1 MRRIA
6 FVLALFAGWTILVLV
21 AARVDVLAPFSVA
34 EQRAFRGN
42 DFTAV
47 FGAASVVGDRLNVTA
62 PGEGFTSLQ
71 SLHPFGLDAE
81 QFPTLRY
88 RFADFP
94 QTLELSLV
102 IRTAEHPEDIAIALP
117 WPGDRAQ
124 TFDLSRVPEWR
135 GRIVEIGFA
144 EFPTAQ
150 VVPPAQGFRP
160 FSIVEAALW
169 SRSWQG
175 DLAALATDWF
185 AAWPW
190 TQRSVHAL
198 GRDTDTPGAPMSLVL
213 AVALA
218 AAFAMLCS
226 AVAFGRSARPLVTAG
241 AISLAV
247 AWLALDVAWQLGLWG
262 RLETTRAVYAK
273 LSWNQREH
281 TVADTDLADLAERL
295 RVMLRSEPENARVL
309 VYGDATSGYELLRF
323 IWHVLPRNI
332 GLLVNA
338 NGPGNA
344 LPNGAI
350 IVFLKS
356 DAWRTNDVMRRM
368 LGASQR
374 IATPGTIH
382 ADGFDDEPIV
392 AFRYRHGK

>member
-1 MRRIA
+1 MRRSA
-6 FVLALFAGWTILVLV
+6 FVLALLAGWTVLVLI
-21 AARVDVLAPFSVA
+21 AARVDVSAPFAAA

-47 FGAASVVGDRLNVTA
+47 FGTASVVDDRLEVSA

-71 SLHPFGLDAE
+71 SLHPPDIDAE

-94 QTLELSLV
+94 RTLELSLV
-102 IRTAEHPEDIAIALP
+102 IRTADAPDDIAIALP
-117 WPGDRAQ
+117 WPGNRVQ

-150 VVPPAQGFRP
+150 VVPPAQGFKP
-160 FSIVEAALW
+160 FAIVEAGLL
-169 SRSWQG
+169 SSSWRG

-198 GRDTDTPGAPMSLVL
+198 GRDSDTPGAPMSVVL

-218 AAFAMLCS
+218 GVFAIICAALI
-226 AVAFGRSARPLVTAG
+226 FGRRARALATSSAIA
-241 AISLAV
+241 LAV
-247 AWLALDVAWQLGLWG
+247 AWLALDVAWQFGLWG

-281 TVADTDLADLAERL
+281 TVADSDLVALADRL
-295 RVMLRSEPENARVL
+295 RVMLRKEPENARVL

-332 GLLVNA
+332 GLLANA
-338 NGPGNA
+338 NAAGDA
-344 LPNGAI
+344 LPNGTI
-350 IVFLKS
+350 IVFLQS
-356 DAWRTNDVMRRM
+356 DAWRTSEHFRRM
-368 LGASQR
+368 LSASQR
-374 IATPGTIH
+374 IITPVTIH
-382 ADGFDDEPIV
+382 ADGFEDEPIV
-392 AFRYRHGK
+392 AYRFRHGK

>member
-6 FVLALFAGWTILVLV
+6 FVLALLAGWTILVLV
-21 AARVDVLAPFSVA
+21 AARVDPSAPFSAA

-47 FGAASVVGDRLNVTA
+47 FGTASVVDERLDVSA

-71 SLHPFGLDAE
+71 SLHPPDIDAE

-94 QTLELSLV
+94 RTLELSLV
-102 IRTAEHPEDIAIALP
+102 IRTADNPEDIAIALP
-117 WPGDRAQ
+117 WPGDRVQ

-135 GRIVEIGFA
+135 GRVVEIGFA
-144 EFPTAQ
+144 EFPTAL
-150 VVPPAQGFRP
+150 VVPPAQGFKP
-160 FSIVEAALW
+160 FAIVEAGLW
-169 SRSWQG
+169 SRSWHG

-213 AVALA
+213 AIAIAGVFAVACAVFFFGRRARALA
-218 AAFAMLCS
+218 TSS
-226 AVAFGRSARPLVTAG
+226 AIA
-241 AISLAV
+241 LAV
-247 AWLALDVAWQLGLWG
+247 AWLVLDIAWQFGLWG

-273 LSWNQREH
+273 LSWNQRER
-281 TVADTDLADLAERL
+281 TVADTDLVALADRL
-295 RVMLRSEPENARVL
+295 RVMLRNEPQTARVL
-309 VYGDATSGYELLRF
+309 VYGDATSGFELLRF

-332 GLLVNA
+332 GLLVNTA
-338 NGPGNA
+338 GDA

-350 IVFLKS
+350 IVFLQS
-356 DAWRTNDVMRRM
+356 DAWRTNDTFRRM
-368 LGASQR
+368 LSSSER
-374 IATPGTIH
+374 LITPVTIH
-382 ADGFDDEPIV
+382 ADGFEDEPIV
-392 AFRYRHGK
+392 AYRYRRGK